1 MAILEADGR
10 VFSGT
15 LAHRLEAD
23 VGVGGASLECGWRCD
38 NGVLEAF
45 SDRLGFVPIFYWTE
59 GPRFIISD
67 SIVQL
72 AERLPR
78 PRFDDQAVAAYLQ
91 LGYYIGDTTLLS
103 GVRVLSPA
111 SNLLW
116 DGKLSIRAGM
126 DFFRSAFPGS
136 RSEAVEEYD
145 RLFAKAVAVRVSP
158 GVGRIT
164 LSGGRDS
171 RHILLELH
179 RQEALPCASVTLRRR
194 NSSDHQV
201 ACELARRVG
210 IDCIVADDDLDPFA
224 VESTKNRLNFFMA
237 DENGWYLPLLDH
249 LDGQVFD
256 GLAGDV
262 LSNGLYFE
270 DDVADL
276 IDRGTFQEAAR
287 LFVRKHGGYLSYLSR
302 KAQARFSEE
311 LAHELIAEEFARH
324 RGAPNP
330 VQSFV
335 FWNRTRREIAL
346 LPIGM
351 ARTKFDALLP
361 YTDREL
367 LAFLL
372 SLPYREFGA
381 PGFHDEVINR
391 VYPSFSDVGYA
402 TKIKPSYRWGERLSY
417 AVKASRRLLG
427 PLASSARILAY
438 AGATISGPSLRAIDT
453 PFSRLYP
460 LIQAQR
466 ELGVKF

>member
-1 MAILEADGR
+1 MAIFEADGR

-15 LAHRLEAD
+15 LAHRIEAD
-23 VGVGGASLECGWRCD
+23 IGVGGPSLECGWRCA

-45 SDRLGFVPIFYWTE
+45 ADRLGFVPMFYWTE
-59 GPRFIISD
+59 GPRFILSD

-72 AERLPR
+72 AGRLPQA
-78 PRFDDQAVAAYLQ
+78 RFDDQAVAAYLQ
-91 LGYYIGDTTLLS
+91 LGYYVGDTTLLA
-103 GVRVLSPA
+103 GVRVLPPA
-111 SNLLW
+111 SNLVWNGQLTIR
-116 DGKLSIRAGM
+116 DGV
-126 DFFRSAFPGS
+126 DFSRSAFPGT

-145 RLFAKAVAVRVSP
+145 RLFAKAVAERVSSRI
-158 GVGRIT
+158 GRIT

-179 RQEALPCASVTLRRR
+179 RQGCLPCAAVTLRRR
-194 NSSDHQV
+194 NSTDHQV
-201 ACELARRVG
+201 ASELARRVN
-210 IDCIVADDDLDPFA
+210 IDCIVAGDVLDPFV

-270 DDVADL
+270 VDVADL
-276 IDRGTFQEAAR
+276 IDRGEIEEAAR
-287 LFVRKHGGYLSYLSR
+287 LFVLKHGGYLSYLSR
-302 KAQARFSEE
+302 KAQTRFNAD
-311 LAHELIAEEFARH
+311 LAHDLIAGEFARH
-324 RGAPNP
+324 RDAPNP

-351 ARTKFDALLP
+351 ARTKVDPLLP

-381 PGFHDEVINR
+381 PGFHDEVINK
-391 VYPSFSDVGYA
+391 VYPSFADVGYA
-402 TKIKPSYRWGERLSY
+402 TKIKPSYRWRERLSY
-417 AVKASRRLLG
+417 AANASRSLLG
-427 PLASSARILAY
+427 PFASSARILAY
-438 AGATISGPSLRAIDT
+438 AGATISGPSLRAVDT